1 MSSKVRSIVRGMA
14 RRRDTLGFEDCLPDA
29 IEEPRDKLRLCPRC
43 RAAAKTDTQGKST
56 VDDRTCGGDDQA
68 KT

>member
-14 RRRDTLGFEDCLPDA
+14 LRRDTLGSEECLPDA
-29 IEEPRDKLRLCPRC
+29 IEESRDNRRLCPRC

-56 VDDRTCGGDDQA
+56 VDDRNFGGDDQA